1 MEGESRDPQIKKK
14 ANESKMENPS
24 KGHCSRRKI
33 NMEDMPMG
41 KGVEL
46 FNVKQELITNGPRIT
61 WPQLVQLSPKIK
73 KERGRGSC
81 IKPSIKTL
89 HGTRIVEVKD
99 RKDIQPT
106 ISVTVKGL
114 LVKDALVDSCI
125 RINLTSNAVVS
136 KIGNPIYQKSP
147 TRVDIVDKH
156 LASCFG
162 VIEDVVSECFGM
174 TISMDLHVILLKGPS
189 CSLVLVRPWIEELHV
204 IHDWSIMNLSP
215 SKGFNIFYDL
225 YLQQLIKC
233 MKEK

>member
-1 MEGESRDPQIKKK
+1 
-14 ANESKMENPS
+14 
-24 KGHCSRRKI
+24 
-33 NMEDMPMG
+33 MG
-41 KGVEL
+41 CVSSI
-46 FNVKQELITNGPRIT
+46 Q
-61 WPQLVQLSPKIK
+61 
-73 KERGRGSC
+73 
-81 IKPSIKTL
+81 PSIKTL
-89 HGTRIVEVKD
+89 HSARIVQVKD

-189 CSLVLVRPWIEELHV
+189 CSLVLVRPWMQDIHV
-204 IHDWSIMNLSP
+204 IQNWSMMKLSP
-215 SKGFNIFYDL
+215 SKEFNIFYDL
-225 YLQQLIKC
+225 YLK
-233 MKEK
+233 